1 MSRPWRS
8 DRLIYRAIETDDEPF
23 LAALGADGEAF
34 MNAAP
39 FIPLPQGKDATT
51 KFREFI
57 NSQLLG
63 AMICLPPPVSEPAA
77 TAEGTAAKPIPIGII
92 NLNAAGPGLAHH
104 RRSEVGL
111 NIARAYQGQGYGTEA
126 IKWALRFGF
135 RHCNLH
141 RIEIEAFGY
150 NTGALRLYERLGF
163 KEEARKRDF
172 LWHDGAYYDMVGL
185 ALLEDEWRELYDKE

>member
-1 MSRPWRS
+1 MSQPWRS
-8 DRLIYRAIETDDEPF
+8 ERLIYRAIETDDDPF

-51 KFREFI
+51 KFREFL
-57 NSQLLG
+57 NSQLLS
-63 AMICLPPPVSEPAA
+63 AMVCLPPPVSDPVATTEGGPAKA
-77 TAEGTAAKPIPIGII
+77 IPIGII
-92 NLNAAGPGLAHH
+92 NLVAAEPRMVHH
-104 RRSEVGL
+104 RRSEVGV

-141 RIEIEAFGY
+141 RIEIEAFGW
-150 NTGALRLYERLGF
+150 NAGAIRLYEKLGF
-163 KEEARKRDF
+163 KHESRKRDY
-172 LWHDGAYYDMVGL
+172 LWHDGAYYDFVGL
-185 ALLEDEWRELYDKE
+185 AILEDEWRELYDKE